1 MILSTRIA
9 LAARICRPLVF
20 VDNWSSAFEP
30 RKAAILSALAPL
42 GCGIPSRICSGFRN
56 AEFAEVM
63 EGNAGLGTKGE
74 PNCVVQEA
82 CFLCEI
88 FLYHIS

>member
-1 MILSTRIA
+1 MRH
-9 LAARICRPLVF
+9 PVKD
-20 VDNWSSAFEP
+20 V
-30 RKAAILSALAPL
+30 
-42 GCGIPSRICSGFRN
+42 CSGFQD

-74 PNCVVQEA
+74 PKLRSFKEA